1 LWQPVLFVLHTNIQ
15 NPEGVE
21 SVTKPNI
28 IVYKKVEP
36 AVLEYLAETCT
47 VTYFEKLTDVV
58 YPSFLSA
65 LKEAEGLLGG
75 GLKVDRALLEQA
87 PRLRIVC
94 NTSVGYDNL
103 DMEELKQRGIVATNT
118 PEVLN
123 ETVADTVIA
132 LMLAAARR
140 IPELD
145 AAVRKGLWGTEPSD
159 SWYGVDV
166 HHKTLGIIG
175 MGGIGN
181 AIAQRAKFGF
191 GMNILYHN
199 RSRKPEAEERFGAQY
214 CGMDELLGE
223 ADFVCLMTP
232 LTPSTAG
239 LIGKRELSL
248 MKPSAIFINGSRGAT
263 VDEEALVEALEK
275 RTIHAAGL
283 DVFVEEPLPGDH
295 PLTRLDNVVLAPHIG
310 SATGE
315 TRFKMAMLA
324 AENLTAFM
332 QGQTPPT
339 VIR

>member
-1 LWQPVLFVLHTNIQ
+1 MWQPVLFVLHTIMQ
-15 NPEGVE
+15 TPEGVE
-21 SVTKPNI
+21 RVTKPNI

-36 AVLEYLAETCT
+36 AVLEYLAETCK
-47 VTYFEKLTDVV
+47 VTYFEKLTDEV
-58 YPSFLSA
+58 YPSFLNA

-75 GLKVDRALLEQA
+75 GLKVDQALLEQA

-145 AAVRKGLWGTEPSD
+145 AAIRKGLWGTEPSD

-191 GMNILYHN
+191 GMDILYHN
-199 RSRKPEAEERFGAQY
+199 RSRKPEAEERFGARY
-214 CGMDELLGE
+214 CGLDELLGK

-239 LIGKRELSL
+239 LIGRRELSL

-315 TRFKMAMLA
+315 TRLKMAMLA
-324 AENLTAFM
+324 AENLTAFV
-332 QGQTPPT
+332 QGWTPPT
-339 VIR
+339 MIL

>member
-1 LWQPVLFVLHTNIQ
+1 M
-15 NPEGVE
+15 
-21 SVTKPNI
+21 TKPNI
-28 IVYKKVEP
+28 IVYKKVDP
-36 AVLEYLAETCT
+36 AVLDYLSETCT

-58 YPSFLSA
+58 YPSFLDA

-75 GLKVDRALLEQA
+75 GLKVDRELLDRA

-103 DMEELKQRGIVATNT
+103 DLDELKKRGIAATNT

-123 ETVADTVIA
+123 ETVADTIIA

-145 AAVRKGLWGTEPSD
+145 AAVRKGQWGTEPAD

-175 MGGIGN
+175 MGGIGA

-199 RSRKPEAEERFGAQY
+199 RSRKPEVEERFGARY
-214 CGMDELLGE
+214 CGLEELLQE

-239 LIGKRELSL
+239 LMGKREFSL
-248 MKPSAIFINGSRGAT
+248 MKRSAIFINGSRGAT
-263 VDEEALVEALEK
+263 VDEEALVEALREK
-275 RTIHAAGL
+275 VIHAAGL
-283 DVFVEEPLPGDH
+283 DVFVEEPLSGDH
-295 PLTRLDNVVLAPHIG
+295 PLTKLDNVVLAPHIG

-324 AENLTAFM
+324 AENLTAFV
-332 QGQTPPT
+332 QGKTPPT
-339 VIR
+339 LIR

>member
-1 LWQPVLFVLHTNIQ
+1 MN
-15 NPEGVE
+15 
-21 SVTKPNI
+21 KPNI
-28 IVYKKVEP
+28 IVYKKVDA
-36 AVLEYLAETCT
+36 AVLDYLSETCT
-47 VTYFEKLTDVV
+47 VTYFEKLTDAV
-58 YPSFLSA
+58 YPRFLEA

-75 GLKVDRALLEQA
+75 GLKVNRELLEQA

-103 DMEELKQRGIVATNT
+103 DLAELKQRGIVATNT

-123 ETVADTVIA
+123 ETVADTILA
-132 LMLAAARR
+132 LMLSTARR

-145 AAVRKGLWGTEPSD
+145 GAVRAGKWGSRPDE

-175 MGGIGN
+175 MGGIGA

-199 RSRKPEAEERFGAQY
+199 RSRKPEVEERFDARY
-214 CGMDELLGE
+214 CGLDELLKE

-232 LTPSTAG
+232 LTPSTVG
-239 LIGKRELSL
+239 LMGRREFGL

-263 VDEEALVEALEK
+263 VDEEAVVEALREK
-275 RTIHAAGL
+275 IIHAAGL
-283 DVFVEEPLPGDH
+283 DVFVQEPLPGDH
-295 PLTRLDNVVLAPHIG
+295 PLTSLDNVVLAPHIG
-310 SATGE
+310 SATHE

-324 AENLTAFM
+324 AKNLTAFM
-332 QGQTPPT
+332 QGETLLTQ
-339 VIR
+339 IR